1 MKIATQFVGA
11 SVGMIGTIALLG
23 GGGSLWRLQNHSRA
37 LSQYLNANESV
48 ELINEIESNF
58 YVNVM
63 QLKDEALLGDVNT
76 ETEHQQD
83 ATFAR
88 LLDQLEV
95 LRQSPEINALRQRYA
110 QFEQLE
116 HQLMQSAAVPAAT
129 ERVEVQQQ
137 FRQINQLWED
147 MHKRLKRI
155 SQQAYQERSQAS
167 EVLARTDMIS
177 SAILMGTQVLLL
189 LLLLAN
195 FRWILRPV
203 LRSLKQVQQ
212 GADELG
218 TGNLNYRLIYPKK
231 DEIGQ
236 LANAFNQ
243 MGAKLAHSRQALEA
257 ANEDLEQR
265 VRDRTQELQTAKEA
279 AEVANRAK
287 SEFLANMN
295 HELRT
300 PLNGILG
307 YTQILQRDADSTERH
322 LKGLS
327 IIHQCG
333 SHLLT
338 LINDILDFSK
348 LEVQRMELYPR
359 DFHLANF
366 LSSTVDICRIKAEQK
381 GLAFDY
387 QPDPQ
392 LPIAIH
398 ADDKRLRQ
406 VLLNLLSN
414 AVKFTDQ
421 GGVTFRVE
429 WIAATAADPADRLRF
444 VVQDTGIGI
453 APAQQAA
460 IFRPFEQATQSDR
473 NNEGTGLG
481 LAISQQIVQ
490 KLDSE
495 IQVASAVG
503 QGSTF
508 WFEMAI
514 APVQDPFYQPTP
526 ELQNVCGYHGDRRTI
541 LVVDDHAENC
551 AVVAGMLQPLDFRV
565 ITAASGQAGLDLA
578 LRSRPDLII
587 TDVMM
592 TPMTGLEL
600 VAHLRQLPDFA
611 QMPIIASPAIASAV
625 NAQAAMAAGCT
636 SFFPKPIDFTQLLQ
650 ALQRHLHLQWRYAT
664 VPTVAAPRPAPPLDT
679 GDWVLPPTPE
689 LTVLYQAAQLGM
701 MKTIQEEA
709 KRLQQ
714 LDPAYLP
721 FTCKVLE
728 LSQKFDDEAILAMLP
743 PHA

>member
-23 GGGSLWRLQNHSRA
+23 GGGSAWRLYHHNQA
-37 LSQYLNANESV
+37 LGQFLVANESV
-48 ELINEIESNF
+48 QLIDQMESSF
-58 YVNVM
+58 YADVM
-63 QLKDEALLGDVNT
+63 ALKDGVLLGAD
-76 ETEHQQD
+76 EIGMIPPHD
-83 ATFAR
+83 DTFLR
-88 LLDQLEV
+88 LLQRLAELRRTPDIAFLQRHYAEFEQLDQ
-95 LRQSPEINALRQRYA
+95 ALRQVT
-110 QFEQLE
+110 QQPSI
-116 HQLMQSAAVPAAT
+116 QSRT
-129 ERVEVQQQ
+129 ETQRQ
-137 FRQINQLWED
+137 FRTINRLWQE
-147 MHKRLKRI
+147 MQVVLRRI
-155 SQQAYQERSQAS
+155 DQQSRQERSAA
-167 EVLARTDMIS
+167 EGMLAQTDMVT
-177 SAILMGTQVLLL
+177 SAILIGTQVLLL
-189 LLLLAN
+189 ILLLAN
-195 FRWILRPV
+195 FWWILRPV

-218 TGNLNYRLIYPKK
+218 TGNLNYRLVYPKK

-236 LANAFNQ
+236 LATAFNQ
-243 MGAKLAHSRQALEA
+243 MGSKLAHSRQALESV
-257 ANEDLEQR
+257 NEDLEQR

-307 YTQILQRDADSTERH
+307 YTQILQRDPATTERH
-322 LKGLS
+322 LKGLGV
-327 IIHQCG
+327 IHQCG

-381 GLAFDY
+381 GIQFDY
-387 QPDPQ
+387 QSDPR

-421 GGVTFRVE
+421 GRVTLRVD
-429 WIAATAADPADRLRF
+429 WIEATTADQADRLRF

-481 LAISQQIVQ
+481 LAISQEIVH
-490 KLDSE
+490 KMGSE
-495 IQVASAVG
+495 IQVASEVG

-508 WFEMAI
+508 WFEVAI
-514 APVQDPFYQPTP
+514 AAVQDPFYQPAP
-526 ELQNVCGYHGDRRTI
+526 ELQTVCGYQGDRRTI
-541 LVVDDHAENC
+541 LVIDDHAENC
-551 AVVAGMLQPLDFRV
+551 AVVAGMLQPLGFRV
-565 ITAASGQAGLDLA
+565 ITADSGQAGFDAA
-578 LRSRPDLII
+578 LRSRPDLIM

-592 TPMTGLEL
+592 SPMTGLEL

-611 QMPIIASPAIASAV
+611 QTPIIASPAIASIV
-625 NAQAAMAAGCT
+625 DAQAAMTAGCN
-636 SFFPKPIDFTQLLQ
+636 SFFPKPIEFAGLLQ
-650 ALQRHLHLQWRYAT
+650 ALQRHLHLQWVYAT
-664 VPTVAAPRPAPPLDT
+664 DTPAPPHPAIT
-679 GDWVLPPTPE
+679 APDWIMPPAAE
-689 LTVLYQAAQLGM
+689 LAALYEAAQLGLIT
-701 MKTIQEEA
+701 TIQEEA
-709 KRLQQ
+709 HRLQA
-714 LDPAYLP
+714 LDPVYLP
-721 FTCKVLE
+721 FTRKVLE
-728 LSQKFDDEAILAMLP
+728 LSQKFDEEAILKILQPDA
-743 PHA
+743 